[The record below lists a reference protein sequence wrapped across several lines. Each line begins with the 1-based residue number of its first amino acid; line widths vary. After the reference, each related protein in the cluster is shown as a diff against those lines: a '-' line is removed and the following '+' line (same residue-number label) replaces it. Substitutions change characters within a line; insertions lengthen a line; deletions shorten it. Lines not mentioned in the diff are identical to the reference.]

1 MYEKFYG
8 LKEKPFQILSDPAY
22 LFMSKV
28 HESAYTHLEYGILE
42 NKGFVVITGE
52 IGSGKTTLINYLL
65 EKIETNI
72 TTALVNNTLVKPA
85 DLLKMLC
92 QDFEIEVKGLDET
105 ELMTAFYQFLVE
117 QYTLGK
123 RVILIIDEAQNL
135 SLEALEQVRMLSN
148 FELDKQHLFQ
158 VILVGQPELRYKL
171 RQKALEQLAQ
181 RVSVHYHISGLDAGE
196 VVDYVKYRLKIAGVE
211 GRDIFQE
218 DALEAVW
225 AYSRGIPRLINIL
238 CDTALVYGFADGLE
252 TIGRDVV
259 DSVIRERE
267 VGGFNPLNVKED
279 DEEGYVGFDEGG
291 GASAPDRRFP
301 VERKLEMIENRLDD
315 LEKRMIN
322 LMDGSGR
329 RDQLILELF
338 NLLQDNLKGRYRIL
352 GKLHSNGRKN
362 HNKQSSEL
370 MPVKGDVRFRF

>member
-22 LFMSKV
+22 LFMSKA

-72 TTALVNNTLVKPA
+72 TTALINNTLVKPA

-105 ELMTAFYQFLVE
+105 DLVTAFYQFLVE

-148 FELDKQHLFQ
+148 FELEKQHLFQ

-181 RVSVHYHISGLDAGE
+181 RVSVHYHISGLDAEE
-196 VVDYVKYRLKIAGVE
+196 VVDYVKYRLKIAGAE
-211 GRDIFQE
+211 SQDIFLE

-252 TIGRDVV
+252 RIGREIV
-259 DSVIRERE
+259 DSVIQERE
-267 VGGFNPLNVKED
+267 VGGFNAPGLKNEDEDPYVKLD
-279 DEEGYVGFDEGG
+279 DAAGR
-291 GASAPDRRFP
+291 SAPDHRFP
-301 VERKLEMIENRLDD
+301 IERQIASIENRLDD

-329 RDQLILELF
+329 RDELILALF

-352 GKLHSNGRKN
+352 TKLHSNGRKP
-362 HNKQSSEL
+362 HNTGNAEL
-370 MPVKGDVRFRF
+370 IPVKGGVRFRF